1 MSSTA
6 KAAANSANSKLST
19 GPTSDA
25 GKAASSQNARKLG
38 FAGKTFHL
46 LTVEDQENFNEY
58 LNGLT
63 AEYQPATVMELT
75 LVTKIAQHYWL
86 SQRALFLQEFCF
98 GDNMETINHPDAR
111 KQLPLYLRY
120 QSTHDRAFHKC
131 RQELEKMQAARK
143 AEPVKQETAAVR
155 LEISQLKLERE
166 RMRPP
171 QPAKASRIA
180 RPASVVAEIPSAT
193 AVPVAA

>member
-6 KAAANSANSKLST
+6 KVAANRANSKLST
-19 GPTSDA
+19 GPTSDT

-63 AEYQPATVMELT
+63 AEYQPATLMERT
-75 LVTKIAQHYWL
+75 LVMKTAQHYWL

-98 GDNMETINHPDAR
+98 GDNMENINYPCLR
-111 KQLPLYLRY
+111 QQLALYLRY
-120 QSTHDRAFHKC
+120 QNTHDRAFHKC

-143 AEPVKQETAAVR
+143 AEPVKQEIAAVR
-155 LEISQLKLERE
+155 LEIFKLKLERE
-166 RMRPP
+166 RTPR
-171 QPAKASRIA
+171 QTAKESRIA
-180 RPASVVAEIPSAT
+180 SPARAVAENHST
-193 AVPVAA
+193 